1 MQLTT
6 LLLVIVAILTALSGV
21 AVISGAHKG
30 DRLQAFLFFL
40 TTMAALTWAVGIGI
54 FLSLPEDAGPE
65 WANAAIN
72 MIYIGAPVMCWGLMA
87 YTCHKYLLGKIG
99 IVVLGVACVVFASL
113 IVVNPGLLYS
123 SYDLNAVTGNI
134 VHVRQDAFY
143 ILYGVYHFI
152 AVGLYMVGLGF
163 AAYSAR
169 AASVRKAHLMV
180 LVGFSITG
188 VLALVFDFIL
198 PYFGKYDT
206 IWVGVFAMSIA
217 WIFHYY
223 AILRYR
229 LLDLSSPWLRGF
241 SKVIVM
247 SLAAIAYLV
256 IFFIIFAA
264 LFKVPAPSVQVI
276 ILNMLMIVA
285 VMLLFPALNELSTF
299 VGSLASTDTVDVSYI
314 VKKLTKLVGY
324 DVNLTELATFL
335 CDHLHF
341 QYIGFVMDGEV
352 YGSQELKVSPEVI
365 KAIAKLKKSNGGIW
379 MEPDEELA
387 KALKKLDITAVAELR
402 DGKGKVV
409 GQVLF
414 GKSSGHYSL
423 DNRDL
428 VPVEVVMQVVPV
440 VTHPGNYRI
449 KKHRYSSL

>member
-21 AVISGAHKG
+21 AVLSGAHKG
-30 DRLQAFLFFL
+30 DRIQAFLFFL

-54 FLSLPEDAGPE
+54 FLSLPESADTGII
-65 WANAAIN
+65 NTSIN

-87 YTCHKYLLGKIG
+87 YTCHKYAAGKIG
-99 IVVLGVACVVFASL
+99 MVILGIACLVFAGL
-113 IVVNPGLLYS
+113 IVANPGLLYS
-123 SYDLNAVTGNI
+123 SYELNAITGNI

-152 AVGLYMVGLGF
+152 AVGLYMLGLWH
-163 AAYSAR
+163 AAYSAK
-169 AASVRKAHLMV
+169 SSSIRKANIMV
-180 LVGFSITG
+180 LIGFTITG

-247 SLAAIAYLV
+247 SLAAIAYLL
-256 IFFIIFAA
+256 IFFVIFAA
-264 LFKVPAPSVQVI
+264 LFKVPAPSSQVI
-276 ILNMLMIVA
+276 LLNVLMIVA

-299 VGSLASTDTVDVSYI
+299 VGSLASTDEVDVSYI

-324 DVNLTELATFL
+324 DVNLTELASFL

-352 YGSQELKVSPEVI
+352 YGSHKLKIPPEI
-365 KAIAKLKKSNGGIW
+365 TAKIAKLKKSNGGIW
-379 MEPDEELA
+379 LEPDEEVM
-387 KALKKLDITAVAELR
+387 KILKKLEISAVAELR
-402 DGKGKVV
+402 DSKGKVV

-414 GKSSGHYSL
+414 GKSSGHFSL
-423 DNRDL
+423 ENRDL
-428 VPVEVVMQVVPV
+428 VPVEIVMQVVPV
-440 VTHPGNYRI
+440 VTHPGNHRI
-449 KKHRYSSL
+449 KKHLI

>member
-21 AVISGAHKG
+21 AVLSGAHKG
-30 DRLQAFLFFL
+30 ERLQAFLFFL

-54 FLSLPEDAGPE
+54 FLSLPES
-65 WANAAIN
+65 ANTSIINTSIN

-87 YTCHKYLLGKIG
+87 YTCHKYAIGKIG
-99 IVVLGVACVVFASL
+99 MVILGIACFVFVGLVLF
-113 IVVNPGLLYS
+113 NPGLLYS
-123 SYDLNAVTGNI
+123 SYELNAVTGNI

-143 ILYGVYHFI
+143 ILYGVYHFV
-152 AVGLYMVGLGF
+152 AVGLYMVGLGY
-163 AAYSAR
+163 AAYFAKS
-169 AASVRKAHLMV
+169 SSIRKANLMV
-180 LVGFSITG
+180 LIGFTITG

-247 SLAAIAYLV
+247 SLAAIAYLL
-256 IFFIIFAA
+256 IFFVIFAA
-264 LFKVPAPSVQVI
+264 LFRVPAPSSQVI
-276 ILNMLMIVA
+276 LLNVLMIVA

-299 VGSLASTDTVDVSYI
+299 VGSLASTDEVDVSYI

-352 YGSQELKVSPEVI
+352 YGSHDLKVPSDIVA
-365 KAIAKLKKSNGGIW
+365 KIAKMKKSNGGIW
-379 MEPDEELA
+379 LEPDEDLA
-387 KALKKLDITAVAELR
+387 KALKKLDISAVAELR

-414 GKSSGHYSL
+414 GRSSGHFAL

-428 VPVEVVMQVVPV
+428 VPVEIVMQVVPV

-449 KKHRYSSL
+449 KKHLI